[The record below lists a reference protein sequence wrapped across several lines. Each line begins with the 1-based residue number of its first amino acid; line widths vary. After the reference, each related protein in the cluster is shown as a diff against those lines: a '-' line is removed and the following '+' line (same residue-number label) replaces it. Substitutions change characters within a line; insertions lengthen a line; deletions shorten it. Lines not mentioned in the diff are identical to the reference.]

1 MSMIVK
7 NNLDSLRTLNVLNQ
21 NSSALQKSLE
31 QIASGQKIN
40 SAKDDASAYSISEKM
55 RVQIR
60 SLFQNNQNLQNGIA
74 LLKTVDGA
82 VGNIVEELRNLKEL
96 AINAANDTNTD
107 ADRKIIQKEF
117 DQKKANIND
126 IATTTNYNGKTLL
139 DGTYYRKKLAL
150 TARLPKLTVSLML
163 Q

>member
-1 MSMIVK
+1 MAMTMGGVNSSLSTLNRIQSSMQKTTQQLATGSKYPSSQYGSSAYAILQRMGSNIGATNQSIQNTQNMTSMIKTAAGATSNTV
-7 NNLDSLRTLNVLNQ
+7 
-21 NSSALQKSLE
+21 
-31 QIASGQKIN
+31 
-40 SAKDDASAYSISEKM
+40 DA
-55 RVQIR
+55 
-60 SLFQNNQNLQNGIA
+60 
-74 LLKTVDGA
+74 LKT
-82 VGNIVEELRNLKEL
+82 IKETL
-96 AINAANDTNTD
+96 INAANDTNTD